1 MDIKGIVRD
10 TVAEIGYTRGKY
22 GFDAENLAVLV
33 AIGEQSPDI
42 AQGVDQALEA
52 REGSMT
58 DADIEAIGAGQG
70 LMFGYACNET
80 PELMPLP
87 ISLHTN

>member
-1 MDIKGIVRD
+1 MKHCNNWISFSGRGNYNFYVCRYSRVVRD

-22 GFDAENLAVLV
+22 GFDAENLAVLT

-52 REGSMT
+52 T
-58 DADIEAIGAGQG
+58 
-70 LMFGYACNET
+70 
-80 PELMPLP
+80 
-87 ISLHTN
+87 